1 MTSLRDLVF
10 RVEEADVT
18 EAIGH
23 LYDRRETPWLPEAV
37 ADVLTELRRLTPDPS
52 GAEYQLDI
60 ELVSAID
67 PDDEPYWDVY
77 CRKEG
82 DPERYGLDLSRW
94 EEWLAVRVP
103 QSLLDKMMATEIVA
117 HCLWE
122 MTFYGF
128 TQEQIAAFRVELE
141 NNVKEIDAGTPEL
154 VSGEQAKGEQEPE

>member
-10 RVEEADVT
+10 RVEDVT

-37 ADVLTELRRLTPDPS
+37 VDVLTELRRLTPDPS

-82 DPERYGLDLSRW
+82 DPER
-94 EEWLAVRVP
+94 
-103 QSLLDKMMATEIVA
+103 
-117 HCLWE
+117 
-122 MTFYGF
+122 
-128 TQEQIAAFRVELE
+128 
-141 NNVKEIDAGTPEL
+141 
-154 VSGEQAKGEQEPE
+154 